1 MKNYNEPKI
10 EMISLSVA
18 DVITV
23 SGPGSILPWANG
35 EDVE

>member
-1 MKNYNEPKI
+1 MKAYVEPKI

-23 SGPGSILPWANG
+23 SGVGSVLPWLEG
-35 EDVE
+35 EDL

>member
-18 DVITV
+18 DVITA
-23 SGPGSILPWANG
+23 SGIGSILPWIDG
-35 EDVE
+35 EDI

>member
-18 DVITV
+18 DVITL
-23 SGPGSILPWANG
+23 SGTGSVLPWVDG
-35 EDVE
+35 EEV